1 MATTGCCGTK
11 PASNGP
17 HQMAGDSSL
26 LLRRAGCISC
36 APDKMVV
43 KLGDNKNSSKY
54 PFAWLQGTTRY
65 LVGIQ
70 NHPQSCVRLGVHYSS
85 QVQEPLGIG
94 DGSKV
99 MRTSNATQNDTTI
112 LLLIVRIIK
121 GLFVQARTQGSA
133 CCWLGECSRA
143 SQGEAWLAG
152 SKCLPNPPKHLICLC
167 KKHAFQL
174 IIDTQ

>member
-121 GLFVQARTQGSA
+121 GLFVQARTQGPAYCWENVQELLKERHGWQDQNA
-133 CCWLGECSRA
+133 C
-143 SQGEAWLAG
+143 
-152 SKCLPNPPKHLICLC
+152 LIPLSTLYACA
-167 KKHAFQL
+167 KNMHFN
-174 IIDTQ
+174 

>member
-1 MATTGCCGTK
+1 MHKSFQCRNRTQPTEKGWNLKALNSKHWRAIRNFPRNYRVIT
-11 PASNGP
+11 NGDVAVGW
-17 HQMAGDSSL
+17 QGGRDDEM
-26 LLRRAGCISC
+26 
-36 APDKMVV
+36 DKMVV

-121 GLFVQARTQGSA
+121 GLFVQAWT
-133 CCWLGECSRA
+133 WDLLLLLLGECSRA
-143 SQGEAWLAG
+143 SQGGMAELV
-152 SKCLPNPPKHLICLC
+152 
-167 KKHAFQL
+167 
-174 IIDTQ
+174 